1 MMTAPVAV
9 GLTCLRTFAV
19 LVVVVVEETV
29 AERLAGSPYIAA
41 EHSVGR
47 MFAGS
52 LRIAAVVA
60 GVVAFPWPVAVG
72 SLHFSARDIDRTSAI
87 GGRCC
92 TDGVGSVASSDKF
105 VADEELFLCTICIL
119 VVWGIHF

>member
-1 MMTAPVAV
+1 MSYLTIFTFSRCSFSSPLDPREFKWSSISFPAGQEQCAYLVASLAHMMTAPVAV

-19 LVVVVVEETV
+19 LVVVVVEE
-29 AERLAGSPYIAA
+29 RLAGSPDTAA

-60 GVVAFPWPVAVG
+60 GGCCISMACC
-72 SLHFSARDIDRTSAI
+72 
-87 GGRCC
+87 GR
-92 TDGVGSVASSDKF
+92 
-105 VADEELFLCTICIL
+105 
-119 VVWGIHF
+119 